1 MRMMTKQVVKIFT
14 ADQIKDWAL
23 ETVINEFL
31 KENPD
36 HKIILTDY
44 SWNGK
49 DAGSM
54 FEERALIV
62 FEVSDSTSTGSG
74 GRKKSKPK
82 PKSSPRKPRKEP
94 SNWSGKSWQQDVYQ
108 GSKSPNG
115 QAEQGT
121 TYRND
126 LPPQRVRQ

>member
-1 MRMMTKQVVKIFT
+1 MTKQVVKIFT

-49 DAGSM
+49 DASDASWSM

-62 FEVSDSTSTGSG
+62 FEVSDSISTG

-82 PKSSPRKPRKEP
+82 PKP
-94 SNWSGKSWQQDVYQ
+94 SGKKPKREPREPTDWSIPMPSGQKPYGRSW
-108 GSKSPNG
+108 
-115 QAEQGT
+115 EE
-121 TYRND
+121 
-126 LPPQRVRQ
+126 PPSQRIRQ

>member
-1 MRMMTKQVVKIFT
+1 MTKQVVKIFT

-49 DAGSM
+49 DASDASWSM

-62 FEVSDSTSTGSG
+62 FEVSDSTSTG

-82 PKSSPRKPRKEP
+82 PKP
-94 SNWSGKSWQQDVYQ
+94 SGKKPKREPREPTDWSIPMPSGQKPYGRSW
-108 GSKSPNG
+108 
-115 QAEQGT
+115 EE
-121 TYRND
+121 
-126 LPPQRVRQ
+126 PPSQRIRQ

>member
-1 MRMMTKQVVKIFT
+1 MTKQVVKIFT

-74 GRKKSKPK
+74 GRKKSKPEPK
-82 PKSSPRKPRKEP
+82 PSGKKSKREP
-94 SNWSGKSWQQDVYQ
+94 TDWSGESWA
-108 GSKSPNG
+108 SG
-115 QAEQGT
+115 QKPYGRSWEEAT
-121 TYRND
+121 R
-126 LPPQRVRQ
+126 LRIRQ

>member
-1 MRMMTKQVVKIFT
+1 MTKQVVKIFT

-74 GRKKSKPK
+74 GHKKSKPK
-82 PKSSPRKPRKEP
+82 PKP
-94 SNWSGKSWQQDVYQ
+94 SGKKPKREPREATDWGIPMPSGQKPYELYRGSW
-108 GSKSPNG
+108 
-115 QAEQGT
+115 AES
-121 TYRND
+121 
-126 LPPQRVRQ
+126 QRIRQ

>member
-1 MRMMTKQVVKIFT
+1 MTKQVVKIFT
-14 ADQIKDWAL
+14 ADDAEDWAL

-74 GRKKSKPK
+74 GHKKSKPK
-82 PKSSPRKPRKEP
+82 PKPSGKKPRREP
-94 SNWSGKSWQQDVYQ
+94 REATDWSIPMPSGQKPYELYRGSW
-108 GSKSPNG
+108 
-115 QAEQGT
+115 AES
-121 TYRND
+121 
-126 LPPQRVRQ
+126 QRIRQ

>member
-1 MRMMTKQVVKIFT
+1 MTKQVVKIFT

-62 FEVSDSTSTGSG
+62 FEVSDSTSTG

-82 PKSSPRKPRKEP
+82 PKP
-94 SNWSGKSWQQDVYQ
+94 SGKKPKREPREATDWGIPMPSGQKPYGRSWEE
-108 GSKSPNG
+108 
-115 QAEQGT
+115 AT
-121 TYRND
+121 R
-126 LPPQRVRQ
+126 LRIRQ

>member
-1 MRMMTKQVVKIFT
+1 MTKQVVKIFT
-14 ADQIKDWAL
+14 ADQMKEGGYIYRDL

-44 SWNGK
+44 FCIYSNGWTDVK
-49 DAGSM
+49 
-54 FEERALIV
+54 ERALIV

-82 PKSSPRKPRKEP
+82 PKP
-94 SNWSGKSWQQDVYQ
+94 SGKKPKREPREPTHWSEEAWEDQKAYGRSW
-108 GSKSPNG
+108 
-115 QAEQGT
+115 EE
-121 TYRND
+121 
-126 LPPQRVRQ
+126 PPRQRIRQ

>member
-1 MRMMTKQVVKIFT
+1 MKMTKQVVKIFT

-62 FEVSDSTSTGSG
+62 FEVSDSTSTG

-82 PKSSPRKPRKEP
+82 PKP
-94 SNWSGKSWQQDVYQ
+94 SGKKPKREPTDWKADANKIAQSVSGESWAR
-108 GSKSPNG
+108 G
-115 QAEQGT
+115 QKPYGRSWA
-121 TYRND
+121 D
-126 LPPQRVRQ
+126 PQRIRQ

>member
-1 MRMMTKQVVKIFT
+1 MTKQVVKIFT

-44 SWNGK
+44 CLIEPM
-49 DAGSM
+49 SM
-54 FEERALIV
+54 PVNSAHDWEERTLIV
-62 FEVSDSTSTGSG
+62 FEVSDSTSTG

-82 PKSSPRKPRKEP
+82 PKPSGKKPRREP
-94 SNWSGKSWQQDVYQ
+94 REPTDWSIPMPSGQKPYEIYKGSWT
-108 GSKSPNG
+108 
-115 QAEQGT
+115 E
-121 TYRND
+121 
-126 LPPQRVRQ
+126 PQRIRQ